1 MRIGRSIRG
10 GESVLVGAVAPLG
23 ASPSAH
29 PVGESPTIMHVAFSK
44 HALLGNLRSVGP
56 WAGLLGVLATL
67 AAPTVSASAA
77 TGGGTSTAITT
88 STPTTSPSTPS
99 TPSTAATTPASGST
113 SGGAAPAPTAGRPT
127 LATWFGP
134 GFYGHATACGQ
145 RLTPQLVGVAN
156 RTLPCGTLVQIGY
169 RGHELTVPVLD
180 RGPYGHNGAA
190 WDLTSG
196 AARALEIK
204 DTVRITTQ
212 VVGSLPNS
220 PTLGEP
226 PTSSPLAAGTSSAPL
241 SAPEA
246 AATGGAAAG

>member
-1 MRIGRSIRG
+1 
-10 GESVLVGAVAPLG
+10 
-23 ASPSAH
+23 
-29 PVGESPTIMHVAFSK
+29 MHAAFSK
-44 HALLGNLRSVGP
+44 HALLANLRSVGP
-56 WAGLLGVLATL
+56 WAGMLGVLATL
-67 AAPTVSASAA
+67 AAPAASASAT
-77 TGGGTSTAITT
+77 TGGGTSTVAT
-88 STPTTSPSTPS
+88 TPTTPTPAPTAV
-99 TPSTAATTPASGST
+99 TPTTAAAPPASGST
-113 SGGAAPAPTAGRPT
+113 SGGAAPEPTTGKPT

-241 SAPEA
+241 AAPAA

>member
-1 MRIGRSIRG
+1 
-10 GESVLVGAVAPLG
+10 
-23 ASPSAH
+23 
-29 PVGESPTIMHVAFSK
+29 MHAAFSK
-44 HALLGNLRSVGP
+44 HALLANLRSVGP

-67 AAPTVSASAA
+67 AAPAASASAA
-77 TGGGTSTAITT
+77 TGGGTSTATT
-88 STPTTSPSTPS
+88 TPTPTTVTP
-99 TPSTAATTPASGST
+99 TTAATPPASGST
-113 SGGAAPAPTAGRPT
+113 SGGAAPEPTTRKPT

-180 RGPYGHNGAA
+180 RGPYGHNGAV

-196 AARALEIK
+196 AARALEIR

-212 VVGSLPNS
+212 VVGSLPNT

-226 PTSSPLAAGTSSAPL
+226 PASSPLSAGAPSGPL

-246 AATGGAAAG
+246 AATGGAAPG